1 MKKKKLYTPPVQEH
15 PQVKQYYS
23 WPAYTDNYQ
32 VMTVVDGKIE
42 DDSIVSLYALSEIME
57 YLEGRGYKK
66 AHLIQEAEIRMAKA
80 EEEYNYAKEALAEAQ
95 ANPLQ
100 LSDEEIKGNYMLSL
114 YLNKMKGEYV

>member
-1 MKKKKLYTPPVQEH
+1 MKKRKEKAPQE
-15 PQVKQYYS
+15 KQYYS
-23 WPAYTDNYQ
+23 WPAYTDNYH

-66 AHLIQEAEIRMAKA
+66 AHLVQEAEIRMAKA
-80 EEEYNYAKEALAEAQ
+80 EEEYNYAKDALAEAQ

-100 LSDEEIKGNYMLSL
+100 LSEEEIKGNYMLSL